1 MEKSTLISEMEKF
14 RFGSKIFCSDGESGV
29 LTHLGFDA
37 STRSLLSVGVKYGR
51 LFGSKTFYVPFSA
64 VTDATSVGVTL
75 NITQEQL
82 IATTTQVNGVLLDS
96 HSVVQN
102 SDTNAKGTLALMA
115 VHPESGALA
124 YIVAHQLRSGQDTLL
139 REGLVKKIEA
149 GQIIVSLPDAVF
161 QTLPPYRSDEDLQRE
176 VESVLFDFTP
186 LHVDLPGMIIRVLD
200 SVLYLEGNISSSLR
214 GDIVED
220 QVSGVQGLLEIKN
233 RLVGDDILAGDL
245 AMALGRDARTRDLPI
260 GVYPRLGAVRLSGA
274 VHNEQQKVAAGEIA
288 RSFQGVRSVFNDLV
302 IRPNADILNIMASS
316 AGGEAEDFV
325 PGKYIRHT
333 K

>member
-14 RFGSKIFCSDGESGV
+14 HFGSKVFCSNGESGTV
-29 LTHLGFDA
+29 THLGFDA
-37 STRSLLSVGVKYGR
+37 GTRRLVSIGVKHGR
-51 LFGSKTFYVPFSA
+51 LFGKTVYVPFST
-64 VTDATSVGVTL
+64 VVEATGVGVTL

-82 IATTTQVNGVLLDS
+82 FASTAQAEGVVLDNR
-96 HSVVQN
+96 SVVQN
-102 SDTNAKGTLALMA
+102 TDANAKGTLSLVA
-115 VHPESGALA
+115 VHPDSGALA
-124 YIVAHQLRSGQDTLL
+124 YIVVHTLRPGQDTLL
-139 REGLVKKIEA
+139 REGYITKIDA
-149 GQIIVSLPDAVF
+149 GQIGVSIPDATLH
-161 QTLPPYRSDEDLQRE
+161 TLPAHRSDEELQRE

-233 RLVGDDILAGDL
+233 LLVGDDILAGDL
-245 AMALGRDARTRDLPI
+245 AMALGRDERTHDLPI

-274 VHNEQQKVAAGEIA
+274 VHNEQQKAAAEEIA

-302 IRPNADILNIMASS
+302 IRPNADILNVMASS
-316 AGGEAEDFV
+316 AGGEAADHI